1 MKYKGNLPIDFFNSG
16 VKTALMLSCSRGE
29 EQVSHKHKHTHPHY
43 KYKYVY
49 KSPDVPDVLAML
61 CLKLKGAGERQVW
74 LRVTSA
80 RALVSCPARKNQ
92 RKIPAGHETRGPGA
106 RSLGT
111 RPRAVDILEVV
122 KGHIFSKLR

>member
-1 MKYKGNLPIDFFNSG
+1 MPPAGHYLCVLQD
-16 VKTALMLSCSRGE
+16 
-29 EQVSHKHKHTHPHY
+29 THPHY

-61 CLKLKGAGERQVW
+61 GLKLKGAGERQVW
-74 LRVTSA
+74 LGVTSA
-80 RALVSCPARKNQ
+80 RALVSCPARKNL